1 MAPDHGDSYDE
12 LLSRADEAMYRAKD
26 RGRNDFQMYS
36 GSLVT
41 SAGARRAVDEATLY
55 SDLVH
60 ALEHDEFFLLYQ
72 PYIDLRTA
80 QVVGVEALIRW
91 DHPTLGV
98 LEPSSFISMAERTDV
113 IIDLDTWVLAETCR
127 QARTWLDDGLPPL
140 RLSVN
145 LASRDLSNPQLF
157 DNIHRALME
166 TGVDPSLLEL
176 EITERVVLDDTGPAR
191 GTIERLRRLGVRF
204 TIDDFGTGNSS
215 LNRIGAF
222 PVSTLKIDQSF
233 VQVLGPDAD
242 NNTLV
247 SAIISMAARLGLDC
261 VAEGVETSVQSGV
274 LLQRGCTTA
283 QGYYFS
289 PPLPARDIEVM
300 MADIA
305 TGDAAVPVEEGPA

>member
-1 MAPDHGDSYDE
+1 
-12 LLSRADEAMYRAKD
+12 MYRAKD
-26 RGRNDFQMYS
+26 RGRNAFQMYS
-36 GSLVT
+36 GSLVNST
-41 SAGARRAVDEATLY
+41 RGRLAVSEETLY
-55 SDLVH
+55 ADLVH
-60 ALEHDEFFLLYQ
+60 ALAHDEFFLLYQ

-91 DHPTLGV
+91 NHPTLGL

-113 IIDLDTWVLAETCR
+113 IVALDTWVLEQTCR
-127 QARTWLDDGLPPL
+127 QARAWLDDGLPPL
-140 RLSVN
+140 RVSVN
-145 LASRDLSNPQLF
+145 LASRDLSNPELF

-166 TGVDPSLLEL
+166 TGIDPSLLEL
-176 EITERVVLDDTGPAR
+176 EITERVVLDTVGPAR
-191 GTIERLRRLGVRF
+191 ATIERLRRLGVRF

-242 NNTLV
+242 NNSLV

-261 VAEGVETSVQSGV
+261 VAEGVETSVQSRV

-283 QGYYFS
+283 QGYFFS
-289 PPLPARDIEVM
+289 PPLPAKDIETM
-300 MADIA
+300 MADISPSDD
-305 TGDAAVPVEEGPA
+305 GMAVEDDPA